1 MKDVTSGRQ
10 RYESIDIA
18 KAFAIVLVVIGH
30 FSCAYM
36 PRGYDVMVEV
46 IYMFHMPLFMFASGF
61 LYRAT
66 HREQPYGKFIAGKFK
81 RLMVPYFTVSVL
93 VISLKLAMSGVLP
106 LDHPVTAMTYVEI
119 LYLPS
124 AGYFL
129 WFIWALWW
137 MMVIIPAF
145 RTVRSRQMLLA
156 GSLILWFVSPCLPE
170 IFCIRQFGGML
181 VFFSGGT
188 VVADYM
194 RSKAIGSFSVLWQ
207 IISVV
212 LFVALAL
219 VLLSGAAG
227 EEGDAGHSI
236 LTLAVNMSGIAMS
249 MTLARLWRN
258 VSGAAMLRVTYSV
271 AAYSYLIYLLHTTF
285 EGFAKGVLLKVH
297 WFDHSPQMLTAWLG
311 AAAVVACGVGIP
323 WWLGR
328 YVLNRLPITSMLF
341 GVPLRK
347 IKNVSYKEMK

>member
-1 MKDVTSGRQ
+1 MVIFAVMKDVTSGRK

-18 KAFAIVLVVIGH
+18 KAFAIILVVIGH

-36 PRGYDVMVEV
+36 PRGYDVMVDV

-61 LYRAT
+61 LYQAT
-66 HREQPYGKFIAGKFK
+66 HREQPYRKFIIGKFR
-81 RLMVPYFTVSVL
+81 RLMVPYLTVSVL
-93 VISLKLAMSGVLP
+93 VISIKLAMSGVLS

-137 MMVIIPAF
+137 MMVIIPFF
-145 RTVRSRQMLLA
+145 RTPWSRRMLLA
-156 GSLILWFVSPCLPE
+156 ASLILWFVAPELPE

-194 RSKAIGSFSVLWQ
+194 RSKGIGSFPMLWQ

-212 LFVALAL
+212 LFGVLAR
-219 VLLSGAAG
+219 VLLSGAGGVPGATG
-227 EEGDAGHSI
+227 YSI

-249 MTLARLWRN
+249 MSLARWWRMA
-258 VSGAAMLRVTYSV
+258 SGAVMLRISYSV

-297 WFDHSPQMLTAWLG
+297 WFDYNPQTLMAWLG
-311 AAAVVACGVGIP
+311 AAIVVACGVIIP
-323 WWLGR
+323 WCLGR
-328 YVLNRLPITSMLF
+328 YVLNRLPLTSLLF
-341 GVPLRK
+341 GVPMRK
-347 IKNVSYKEMK
+347 NNK